1 MELRQLAYLVAVV
14 DEGGFTA
21 AARREHVAQPGVSA
35 QILRLEAELGQ
46 ELLDRSGRRVT
57 PTAAGAAVLPHA
69 RAALAAVAGVRA
81 AVDAVGGLRQGRVAI
96 GAAPAC
102 ASALAPV
109 LAAFHDEHPGIELV
123 LTEDAGEP
131 LLAAVRDGSLDL
143 ALAGVHGP
151 LPAGLACRTVM
162 DAPVLA
168 AAPPDHPLA
177 RRPAVTARALA
188 GHPLVTLPRG
198 TGLRAA
204 LDAGFARAGVTPRIA
219 IEAGDPRVLAD
230 LARRGLGV
238 AVLPGAH
245 PEGLRSLEI
254 TAPRMRSSLVLAWR
268 AEGRL
273 DPAAEAFLER
283 AREADLTPR

>member
-14 DEGGFTA
+14 DEGSFTA

-35 QILRLEAELGQ
+35 QILRLEAELGLQ
-46 ELLDRSGRRVT
+46 LLDRGGGRVT

-69 RAALAAVAGVRA
+69 RAALAAVAGVRH
-81 AVDAVGGLRQGRVAI
+81 AVDAVAGLERGRVAI

-102 ASALAPV
+102 ASALAPAM
-109 LAAFHDEHPGIELV
+109 AAFHDAHPGIELV
-123 LTEDAGEP
+123 LTEDASEP
-131 LLAAVRDGSLDL
+131 LLEAVRDGGLDL

-151 LPAGLACRTVM
+151 LPPGLESQSVL

-168 AAPPDHPLA
+168 AVPPGHPLA
-177 RRPAVTARALA
+177 RRRSVTARALA
-188 GHPLVTLPRG
+188 EHPLVTLPRG

-204 LDAGFARAGVTPRIA
+204 LDAGFRARGLTPRIA

-245 PEGLRSLEI
+245 PEGLLSVEV
-254 TAPRMRSSLVLAWR
+254 TAPRMRSSLVLVWR
-268 AEGRL
+268 ADGAPA
-273 DPAAEAFLER
+273 PAAAAFLAL
-283 AREADLTPR
+283 ARDAGLALG

>member
-1 MELRQLAYLVAVV
+1 MELRQLGYLVAVV

-46 ELLDRSGRRVT
+46 QLLDRSGVRVT
-57 PTAAGAAVLPHA
+57 PTAAGTAALPHA

-81 AVDAVGGLRQGRVAI
+81 AVDAVAGLKHGRVAI

-102 ASALAPV
+102 ASALAPAM
-109 LAAFHDEHPGIELV
+109 AAFHDEHPGIELV
-123 LTEDAGEP
+123 LTEDASES
-131 LLAAVRDGSLDL
+131 LLDAVRDGGLDL

-151 LPAGLACRTVM
+151 LPAGLASRTVM

-168 AAPPDHPLA
+168 SVPPGHPLA
-177 RRPAVTARALA
+177 RRRAVTLRALA
-188 GHPLVTLPRG
+188 EHPLLTLPRG

-204 LDAGFARAGVTPRIA
+204 LDAGLARAGLAPRIA

-245 PEGLRSLEI
+245 PEGLRSLEV
-254 TAPRMRSSLVLAWR
+254 TAPRMRSSLVLVWR
-268 AEGRL
+268 SYGAL
-273 DPAAEAFLER
+273 DPAAEAFLAR
-283 AREADLTPR
+283 AREADLTLG

>member
-1 MELRQLAYLVAVV
+1 MELRQLAYLVAII

-35 QILRLEAELGQ
+35 QIIRLEAELGQ
-46 ELLDRSGRRVT
+46 SLLDRSGGRVT

-81 AVDAVGGLRQGRVAI
+81 AVDAVAELRHGRVAI

-102 ASALAPV
+102 ASALAPTM
-109 LAAFHDEHPGIELV
+109 AAFHDAHPGIELV
-123 LTEDAGEP
+123 LTEDASEP
-131 LLAAVRDGSLDL
+131 LLTAVRDGGLDL
-143 ALAGVHGP
+143 ALAGLHGP
-151 LPAGLACRTVM
+151 LAPGLESRTVL

-168 AAPPDHPLA
+168 AVPPGHPLA
-177 RRPAVTARALA
+177 RRDTVTVRTLA
-188 GHPLVTLPRG
+188 EHPLLTLPRG

-204 LDAGFARAGVTPRIA
+204 LDAGFRTRGLTPRIA

-230 LARRGLGV
+230 LALRGLGV

-245 PEGLRSLEI
+245 PEGLRSLEV
-254 TAPRMRSSLVLAWR
+254 TGPRMRSRLELVWR
-268 AEGRL
+268 ADGAL
-273 DPAAEAFLER
+273 DPAARAFLAV
-283 AREADLTPR
+283 AREADLAL